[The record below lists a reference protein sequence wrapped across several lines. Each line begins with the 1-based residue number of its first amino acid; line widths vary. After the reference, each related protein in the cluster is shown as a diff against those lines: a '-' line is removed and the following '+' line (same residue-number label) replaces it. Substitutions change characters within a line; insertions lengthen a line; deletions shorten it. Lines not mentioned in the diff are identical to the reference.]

1 MLIVLQQTD
10 TRDFSDK
17 DNLLSRMLFSFSR
30 IAEHLFLAG
39 HWPKEIILFKKS
51 KQQRKAQ

>member
-1 MLIVLQQTD
+1 MLIILQQTD

-17 DNLLSRMLFSFSR
+17 DNFLSRMLFSFSR

-39 HWPKEIILFKKS
+39 HWPKEIILYEKS
-51 KQQRKAQ
+51 KQQSKAQ